1 MRELADLMARVNDL
15 ERRLSRMV
23 RHGTVHPG
31 STDPKAGT
39 TRLRLGGTDEQPYL
53 SPPIKYA
60 QVAGA
65 LKVHS
70 PPSDGQQMTIF
81 SPSGDWRQGTALPMT
96 WSDQNQ
102 SPSDKGDEHV
112 VTFGDVTIT
121 LKGGGV
127 TVSVGGVSWS
137 LTGSGETT
145 TGGMVKHNSK
155 NIGDSHI
162 HGGVEPGGGTTSV
175 PAN

>member
-1 MRELADLMARVNDL
+1 VKELGDLFARVNDL
-15 ERRLSRMV
+15 ERRLSNMV

-31 STDPKAGT
+31 STDPAAGT
-39 TRLRLGGTDEQPYL
+39 TRLRLGGTDEEPYL
-53 SPPIKYA
+53 SPPVKYG

-70 PPSDGQQMTIF
+70 PPSDNQQMTIF
-81 SPSGDWRQGTALPMT
+81 SASGDWRQGIALPMT

-112 VTFGDVTIT
+112 MTFGDVTVKLT
-121 LKGGGV
+121 AGGV
-127 TVSVGGVSWS
+127 TVSVGGVTWTLSS
-137 LTGSGETT
+137 AGEVTE
-145 TGGMVKHNSK
+145 GGEVKHNGK
-155 NIGDSHI
+155 NIGATHF
-162 HGGVEPGGGTTSV
+162 HGGVIPGGGNSDV